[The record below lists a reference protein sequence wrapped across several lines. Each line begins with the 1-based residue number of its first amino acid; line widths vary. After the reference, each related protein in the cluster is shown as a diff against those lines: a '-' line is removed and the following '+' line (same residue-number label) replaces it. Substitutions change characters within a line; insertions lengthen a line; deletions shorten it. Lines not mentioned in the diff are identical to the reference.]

1 MRTKITLDRNTP
13 IQAPAWLGVAAE
25 LLILLAPAMGVVAAD
40 AVVADAEAGVAGDDL
55 WAFGESFEPRNLNLW

>member
-1 MRTKITLDRNTP
+1 
-13 IQAPAWLGVAAE
+13 
-25 LLILLAPAMGVVAAD
+25 MGVVAAD